1 MKKRNWLFL
10 LLIGL
15 CLAVFLGYQA
25 VDRIRTDKKA
35 PEIIFPEEPL
45 QLSMADPEDALLQ
58 GVTASDNRDGDVT
71 ASVIVERIQLTDGDG
86 SILIKYAA
94 FDRSG
99 NVAKAERAARYTD
112 YERPR
117 FTLSGSLLIEEQSS
131 LDLMDLVGASDPLDG
146 NIRHRIRATSLD
158 GGSIAGLGEHEVEFR
173 VTNSLG
179 DTVRMVLPVE
189 VYAAGTYQG
198 YLELTDY
205 LVYVKTGDT
214 FDAGDYLSSYS
225 LSGKTYPLDGVL
237 SDDLSVEISSD
248 VDTNVPGVYTVTY
261 MISCTRNA
269 VVYTGCSK
277 LIVVV
282 EG

>member
-1 MKKRNWLFL
+1 MKKRIWLYLFL
-10 LLIGL
+10 IMACVLVLI
-15 CLAVFLGYQA
+15 AYRRI
-25 VDRIRTDKKA
+25 DRMTTDNAA
-35 PEIIFPEEPL
+35 PEIKVPEQQL
-45 QLSMADPEDALLQ
+45 QVSVLDGHGVLLN
-58 GVTASDNRDGDVT
+58 GVTAFDAQDGDVT
-71 ASVIVERIQLTDGDG
+71 DSLVVESVMLSDEGGMVTVT
-86 SILIKYAA
+86 YAA

-99 NVAKAERAARYTD
+99 NVAKAQRQVRYTD
-112 YERPR
+112 YESPK
-117 FTLSGSLLIEEQSS
+117 FALDAALLFAENTGFDVLSVIKAE
-131 LDLMDLVGASDPLDG
+131 DMLDG
-146 NIRHRIRATSLD
+146 DITHWIRATSLD
-158 GGSIAGLGEHEVEFR
+158 DSSIGIAGDHEIEFR